1 MDKHDF
7 KTETKKLL
15 DLVIHSLYSK
25 KEIFLRELIS
35 NSSDAINRLRF
46 LSLTEDNVLK
56 TQEPFTIEIVPDKDK
71 GTLTVKDNGIGMT
84 KNEIEQNLGTIAR
97 SGTRNYLEK
106 LSGSDLKDLPDL
118 IGQFGVGFYSAF
130 MVAEKIE
137 VFSKSYITDEKAV
150 LWTSDVKSYTY
161 EISDCDKSD
170 RGTEVILHLNPDDK
184 EFLQEWQLTELVKR
198 FSDFVEYPIML
209 VTPKEKKQVN
219 SQKALWQ
226 MQKSDVKKEEY
237 NEFYKSLSLDFNDPL
252 SLVHYRAE
260 GKNEFTALAFI
271 PSEKPPLS
279 FFEGIKS
286 GMNLYINRILIL
298 SHSEEI
304 LPHYLSFVSGIID
317 SSDLPLNISREM
329 LQENR
334 KLMQIRQNLTKKILS
349 ELKDLKNEK
358 RKEYGKFFSDFG
370 HYIKEGVVSDSANRE
385 TLLDLLLFP
394 SSSSQNGEARDLNEY
409 VSSMKEDQK
418 EIYYLVSDS
427 YELAKKSPSQEMFKS
442 KGFEVLYLLPG
453 IDEILVQN
461 VQKYKDLSF
470 VSVSEQSDSL
480 KNKASEE
487 DKEKFKGFLEFVS
500 DVLKDDVKEVA
511 ISSRLVDSPA
521 CVVREKGSYSA
532 NLEKVLRDINKDLPL
547 SKPVLEINP
556 SHNLITKMLAE
567 FEKDRTS
574 NKLRQRV
581 RVLFD
586 LSLLLEGSTPKD
598 IGKFA
603 DDIFHLIT

>member
-46 LSLTEDNVLK
+46 LALTEDNVLK
-56 TQEPFTIEIVPDKDK
+56 TQEPLTIEIIPDSEKA
-71 GTLTVKDNGIGMT
+71 TLTIKDNGIGMT
-84 KNEIEQNLGTIAR
+84 KDEIEQNLGTIAR

-106 LSGSDLKDLPDL
+106 LSGNDLKDLPDL

-137 VFSKSYITDEKAV
+137 VFSKSYLTDEKAV
-150 LWTSDVKSYTY
+150 FWTSDVKSYTY
-161 EISDCDKSD
+161 EISDSDKNN

-184 EFLQEWQLTELVKR
+184 EFLQEWKLTELVKR

-209 VTPKEKKQVN
+209 VTSKEKKQVN

-252 SLVHYRAE
+252 SVIHYRAE
-260 GKNEFTALAFI
+260 GKNEFTALAYI

-317 SSDLPLNISREM
+317 SADLPLNISREM

-349 ELKDLKNEK
+349 ELKDLKSGK
-358 RKEYGKFFSDFG
+358 RKEYEKFFQDFG
-370 HYIKEGVVSDSANRE
+370 HFIKEGVVSDSANRE

-394 SSSSQNGEARDLNEY
+394 SSSSEKGEFRDLNEY
-409 VSSMKEDQK
+409 VSSLKEDQK

-427 YELAKKSPSQEMFKS
+427 YELAKNTPSQEMFKT
-442 KGFEVLYLLPG
+442 KGYEVLYLLPG

-480 KNKASEE
+480 KDKASEE
-487 DKEKFKGFLEFVS
+487 DKAKFKGFLEFVS
-500 DVLKDDVKEVA
+500 DILKDDVKEA
-511 ISSRLVDSPA
+511 ALSSRLVDSPA
-521 CVVREKGSYSA
+521 CIVREKGSYSA
-532 NLEKVLRDINKDLPL
+532 NLEKVLRDINKDMPL
-547 SKPVLEINP
+547 TKPVLEINP
-556 SHNLITKMLAE
+556 SHSLINKMLGE

-598 IGKFA
+598 IGKFT
-603 DDIFHLIT
+603 DDIVQLIT